1 MIIWVSLIFFY
12 VKVLLWVFFD
22 YSKFLSQCYPN
33 RGLGK
38 YWIEFSKWRAL
49 SQRCS
54 WNKTLR
60 PSDQKVVLKKIWS
73 FCYVMKMREQNVRH
87 FGRLESG
94 LLVLRI
100 HKGTVHDA
108 ILRYN
113 NYCSQVSIS
122 KEFCYIWFLWQL
134 LREALSW
141 KLSISLNTWVEMS
154 IKGMV

>member
-1 MIIWVSLIFFY
+1 MSILWLFY
-12 VKVLLWVFFD
+12 VSKSVLPKKGTWQILDRV
-22 YSKFLSQCYPN
+22 
-33 RGLGK
+33 
-38 YWIEFSKWRAL
+38 SKWRAL

-87 FGRLESG
+87 FGRLESK

-100 HKGTVHDA
+100 HKGKVHNA

-113 NYCSQVSIS
+113 NYCTQVSIS
-122 KEFCYIWFLWQL
+122 KELCYIWFLWQL
-134 LREALSW
+134 LREALSQ